1 MQFKYQFSEY
11 IVSFH
16 VVAKITFPDYALLH
30 QTVQNPIIASTIKKS
45 VHCVSYLQIG
55 SELLFDQ
62 TFRVRIISK
71 NNLSREPYVYRHYNF
86 IM

>member
-55 SELLFDQ
+55 SKILGLELYLKTTSVGSHMFIDN
-62 TFRVRIISK
+62 IIS
-71 NNLSREPYVYRHYNF
+71 
-86 IM
+86 